1 LKVAPVF
8 DVSVFNGVAHV
19 EEQMK
24 NTFSY
29 QQNSSAST
37 RREESSTFSECV
49 SQAEIC
55 CEHARL
61 AGRQRRYKAA
71 YGLFSTALALY
82 KRATMMEGVS
92 YLALE
97 SRLRDVETE
106 MAAYSELAK
115 SMARPLNTTA
125 AGSPHFLKRSAM

>member
-1 LKVAPVF
+1 M
-8 DVSVFNGVAHV
+8 N
-19 EEQMK
+19 

-29 QQNSSAST
+29 RESSSAST
-37 RREESSTFSECV
+37 RAEESSTFSECV
-49 SQAEIC
+49 AQAEIC
-55 CEHARL
+55 CEHARI

-82 KRATMMEGVS
+82 KRATMQEGVS

-97 SRLRDVETE
+97 TRLRDVENE

-125 AGSPHFLKRSAM
+125 IGSPHFLKRNAF